1 MSRRFRGRTV
11 TVIVSFPDNTILLV
25 KRATVVFKGYWAL
38 PGGKV
43 EPGESIEQAA
53 VREVQE
59 ETGLAVVIKKKL
71 GEYLERGVQDGVHY
85 DYQAACFVANPVGG
99 HLRKQAQEIQAI
111 RLFDLEALPQPLAFE
126 HATMIR
132 DYRTA
137 RTKQ

>member
-1 MSRRFRGRTV
+1 MSRKFRGRTV
-11 TVIVSFPDNTILLV
+11 TAIVPFPDNTILLV

-43 EPGESIEQAA
+43 EPGEPIEQAV

-59 ETGLAVVIKKKL
+59 ETGLDVAIKTKL

-85 DYQAACFVANPVGG
+85 DYQVACFVANPVGG
-99 HLRKQAQEIQAI
+99 HLRKQVQEIEEI
-111 RLFDLEALPQPLAFE
+111 RLFDLEALPKALAFE

-137 RTKQ
+137 CNEQ

>member
-1 MSRRFRGRTV
+1 MSRRFVGRTV
-11 TVIVSFPDNTILLV
+11 TAIVPFPDNTILLV

-43 EPGESIEQAA
+43 EPAEPIEQAV
-53 VREVQE
+53 VREVKE
-59 ETGLAVVIKKKL
+59 ETGLDVALKKKL
-71 GEYLERGVQDGVHY
+71 GEYLERGVQDGVHF

-99 HLRKQAQEIQAI
+99 QLRKQAQEIGEI
-111 RLFDLEALPQPLAFE
+111 RLFDLEALPKPLAFE

-137 RTKQ
+137 CNKQ